1 MATNKKTAGK
11 TANKATKNVKTDTPD
26 MDVKVVMIDDDTAKL
41 LSGLKTD
48 LMMHTVV
55 IGILTGALSDREITE
70 QHRRECIHLGSAVYG
85 TMQKKYGF
93 EELQLLGATVMI
105 AQENMP
111 TIHDEVKKE
120 LEAERKSKNRSEKK
134 EAK

>member
-26 MDVKVVMIDDDTAKL
+26 VDVKVVKIDGDTAKL
-41 LSGLKTD
+41 LSGLKTE

-70 QHRRECIHLGSAVYG
+70 RHRRECIHLGSVAGG

-93 EELQLLGATVMI
+93 EELQLLGATAMI
-105 AQENMP
+105 AKEIMPAIQE
-111 TIHDEVKKE
+111 EVKKE